1 MKMNIFIKI
10 ERRNP
15 GPEVLELR
23 GALVDH
29 KSGSLKSV
37 PVKLHYDNNR
47 RVILEK
53 RDYYYAPLPGTP
65 FGLAVAMSSSN
76 YGKTWIKVIHVYTR
90 IARSLRKPGVSR
102 LVPVIPIKELA
113 FSRL

>member
-1 MKMNIFIKI
+1 MKEHHDIITHDLRRAFFFFFIKI
-10 ERRNP
+10 ECRNP

-76 YGKTWIKVIHVYTR
+76 YGKTWIKVILSR
-90 IARSLRKPGVSR
+90 IHTHC
-102 LVPVIPIKELA
+102 
-113 FSRL
+113 